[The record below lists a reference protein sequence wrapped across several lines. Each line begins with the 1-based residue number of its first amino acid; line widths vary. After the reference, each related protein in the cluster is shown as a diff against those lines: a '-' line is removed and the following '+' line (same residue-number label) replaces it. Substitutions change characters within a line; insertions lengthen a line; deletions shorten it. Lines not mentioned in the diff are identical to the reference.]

1 MHPLHPNFDGGI
13 AMSFYRWILKKHINT
28 IAPVGDLAR
37 ALTGAARKTAAR
49 LVHEWL
55 LSVRGEPDEP
65 DIGPALVLA
74 DIYDC
79 HACVQHIGQV
89 YVKGIM
95 DARGG
100 RFDVRGIVDAYEAS
114 EIAARAAEPTRRRK

>member
-1 MHPLHPNFDGGI
+1 MFDTGW
-13 AMSFYRWILKKHINT
+13 SKEN
-28 IAPVGDLAR
+28 PVGDLAR

-79 HACVQHIGQV
+79 HACVDHIGQV

-95 DARGG
+95 DARGVSMSAG
-100 RFDVRGIVDAYEAS
+100 LWMHMRLRRLPPARRTRQGEES
-114 EIAARAAEPTRRRK
+114 EG

>member
-1 MHPLHPNFDGGI
+1 MFDTGW
-13 AMSFYRWILKKHINT
+13 SKEN
-28 IAPVGDLAR
+28 PVGDLAR

-114 EIAARAAEPTRRRK
+114 EIAARAADPTRRRK